1 MGHGVSHPAA
11 DRGLRRPGVVE
22 GTVRVFLHDGQL
34 VDRYIVQENPDG
46 TFDYAYGTDQEY
58 GIDYKKG

>member
-11 DRGLRRPGVVE
+11 DRGL
-22 GTVRVFLHDGQL
+22 L

>member
-1 MGHGVSHPAA
+1 MS
-11 DRGLRRPGVVE
+11 RGLGDVYKRQ
-22 GTVRVFLHDGQL
+22 TVDCADQTLYYRDGQL